1 MKLWT
6 KLKWTTAIVMV
17 FFLVLATN
25 LIDRNNFSRIKD
37 SVTTIYEDR
46 LVAKDFLY
54 KLTVII
60 SEKEKSAL
68 KGKSNI
74 DQIEYENIDFLITE
88 FANTKLG
95 KRETEELQDLID
107 NIERLRK
114 VEAKENVTYKQLES
128 EYTRV
133 QDNLER
139 LAGIQ
144 ILEGKRQVEYTN
156 DVMDSIELFT
166 KIEIYVLIILALL
179 MQFVVLYTPKSQRL
193 EEKE

>member
-1 MKLWT
+1 MKWFT
-6 KLKWTTAIVMV
+6 KLKWATAIVLV

-60 SEKEKSAL
+60 SDKEKAAL
-68 KGKSNI
+68 KGEANLDK
-74 DQIEYENIDFLITE
+74 IEYDNIDFLITE
-88 FANTKLG
+88 FANTKLN
-95 KRETEELQDLID
+95 KSEKEEVQDLID
-107 NIERLRK
+107 NVEKLRAA
-114 VEAKENVTYKQLES
+114 ESKEGISYQQLEPA
-128 EYTRV
+128 YNRV
-133 QDNLER
+133 QGNLER

-144 ILEGKRQVEYTN
+144 ILEGKRQVEKTK

-179 MQFVVLYTPKSQRL
+179 MQFVVLYSPKSKPL
-193 EEKE
+193 EDQD

>member
-114 VEAKENVTYKQLES
+114 VEAKENITYEQLEP

>member
-1 MKLWT
+1 
-6 KLKWTTAIVMV
+6 MV